1 MDGDSPRGGHAPD
14 VLVETHALD
23 LRVPGRHL
31 IRDLALRVERG
42 RRLGLTGPSGCG
54 KTTLLRA
61 IVGRRLTDGSAAKTF
76 RVSDERIGYVAQQ
89 GVLLPWYSL
98 SRNLSV
104 WSRSAPPDAEAWCN
118 DVLRLVELESAS
130 RTFPEHLS
138 GGQKQRARL
147 ALAIAPQPALYCAD
161 EPLTEVGIQ
170 QKWRLL
176 SRWSRYMHEQQ
187 SSLILVSH
195 DVDTLLYL
203 CDEVLVLSGAGA
215 EPASVIAAFDIPT
228 GEHPRDVTKL
238 DATIRDRI
246 MACLLAGDRVGR
258 EPRLVT
264 A

>member
-1 MDGDSPRGGHAPD
+1 MDGDRPRGPPPD
-14 VLVETHALD
+14 PLVELRALD
-23 LRVPGRHL
+23 LRVPGRRL
-31 IRDLALRVERG
+31 IRDLTLRVGRG

-61 IVGRRLTDGSAAKTF
+61 IVRRELTDGSAAQTF
-76 RVSDERIGYVAQQ
+76 HVSGERIGYVAQQ

-98 SRNLSV
+98 SRNLRV
-104 WSRSAPPDAEAWCN
+104 WSRSAPPDTDSWRRN
-118 DVLRLVELESAS
+118 VLDLVELESAS

-147 ALAIAPQPALYCAD
+147 AVAIAPRPALYCAD
-161 EPLTEVGIQ
+161 EPLTEVGIE

-176 SRWSRYMHEQQ
+176 FRWSKHMHEQQ

-215 EPASVIAAFDIPT
+215 EPASVAASFDVSSAQ
-228 GEHPRDVTKL
+228 HPRDTTKL
-238 DATIRDRI
+238 DATMRGAL
-246 MACLLAGDRVGR
+246 MACLLAGGSGANS
-258 EPRLVT
+258 PP
-264 A
+264 